1 MKRSVENVVVSFE
14 SVATLSLERLLN
26 DGLSRCAGTFLQINA
41 AHCELDESHLSL
53 AA

>member
-26 DGLSRCAGTFLQINA
+26 DGLSRCAGIFLQINA
-41 AHCELDESHLSL
+41 ARCELDESHLPL